1 VLLARA
7 YRSLPRPLSVLEPS
21 HPLASVTLPNDYFSI
36 IIGNHFAVFALTYAT
51 TAQPVDIWVLSS
63 LALDITCLLTNGLL
77 INLLLNPKTL

>member
-51 TAQPVDIWVLSS
+51 TACSVDTRPIFALKELDRTSNEVPLLVLLSK
-63 LALDITCLLTNGLL
+63 N
-77 INLLLNPKTL
+77 NQ